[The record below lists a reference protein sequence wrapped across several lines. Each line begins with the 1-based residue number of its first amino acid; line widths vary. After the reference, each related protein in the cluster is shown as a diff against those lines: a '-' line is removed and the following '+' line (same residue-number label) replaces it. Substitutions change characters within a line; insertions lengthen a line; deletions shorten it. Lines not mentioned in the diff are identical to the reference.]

1 MRAFA
6 MLEAIRDNPSMSD
19 EIIEGAE
26 YVRVELFYAAKTE
39 MITKLDDFLRRRSKI
54 ALILGRGI
62 LEDADG
68 LREACQLLFGEDAD
82 RRFVEY
88 FTADPLA
95 QAAGDP
101 NAAA

>member
-1 MRAFA
+1 
-6 MLEAIRDNPSMSD
+6 MSD

-88 FTADPLA
+88 FAADPLA

>member
-1 MRAFA
+1 MNAVDTRTLLLSQGYEPIKVISWRRA
-6 MLEAIRDNPSMSD
+6 
-19 EIIEGAE
+19 
-26 YVRVELFYAAKTE
+26 
-39 MITKLDDFLRRRSKI
+39 I

-88 FTADPLA
+88 FAADPLA